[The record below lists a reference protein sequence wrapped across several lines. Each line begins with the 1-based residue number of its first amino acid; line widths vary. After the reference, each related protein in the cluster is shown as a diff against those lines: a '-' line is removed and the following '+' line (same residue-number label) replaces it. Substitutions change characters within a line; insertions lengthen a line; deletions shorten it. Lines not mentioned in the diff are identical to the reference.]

1 MASPPMP
8 TRSAVGLDH
17 TQLAIA
23 ERGAACE
30 QAVERGQARLAP
42 EKR

>member
-1 MASPPMP
+1 MP

-23 ERGAACE
+23 EAPERGAACE
-30 QAVERGQARLAP
+30 QAVERGQARLAA
-42 EKR
+42 EQR